1 MECSTLFYHTDSY
14 ISGALFYCHLS
25 FYLHLAERV
34 QEMKLTDK
42 RFWAIWIITE
52 VLILSFCGHDVI
64 LCSHWEDAILVFGF
78 CQPLMFVLTLFRKS
92 HSSGAIINLIIVLA
106 YSIFAGYLKINLG
119 FGGGLYWILFM
130 TALPNIQ
137 LLLLLLYWCIERIL
151 KRKAGNIV

>member
-1 MECSTLFYHTDSY
+1 MM
-14 ISGALFYCHLS
+14 A
-25 FYLHLAERV
+25 V
-34 QEMKLTDK
+34 DK

-92 HSSGAIINLIIVLA
+92 HSSGAIINLIIVSA
-106 YSIFAGYLKINLG
+106 YSIFAGYLKIDLG
-119 FGGGLYWILFM
+119 DGVMYWILFM